1 MFHAKHAFL
10 GMGMALSAMM
20 IGCGGAGDDP
30 GTPVKESALTGTVA
44 TQTFNGKVALASNGS
59 GGTSVTIYDT
69 DVTCTNRFSAKG
81 TQILLS
87 VEKWTDGFSY
97 QLGGTIDT
105 PFGIP
110 LPKYSVTFVTQ
121 ESGSS
126 PKNTIVSKGR
136 VEVVK
141 ASAKGTAGVL
151 RLRADGG
158 ESGSV
163 EGQVPVTHCDL

>member
-1 MFHAKHAFL
+1 MFKTKL
-10 GMGMALSAMM
+10 GFVVTGLALGALAA
-20 IGCGGAGDDP
+20 GCGGSSEDP

-44 TQTFNGKVALASNGS
+44 SQTFSAKVALASSGS

-69 DVTCTNRFSAKG
+69 DVTCMGRFSAKG
-81 TQILLS
+81 NQILLS
-87 VEKWTDGFSY
+87 VEKWMDGYSY
-97 QLGGTIDT
+97 QLGGTVDT

-121 ESGSS
+121 ESGGS

-141 ASAKGTAGVL
+141 ASAKGTDGVL

-158 ESGSV
+158 EDGSV
-163 EGQVPVTHCDL
+163 EGQVPVKHCEF

>member
-1 MFHAKHAFL
+1 MFHAKHAVL
-10 GMGMALSAMM
+10 GMGMALSGLLL
-20 IGCGGAGDDP
+20 GCGGAGDDP

-44 TQTFNGKVALASNGS
+44 SQPFNAKVALAGNGS

-69 DVTCTNRFSAKG
+69 DVTCATRFSAKG

-97 QLGGTIDT
+97 QLGGSIDT

-121 ESGSS
+121 ESGGS

-141 ASAKGTAGVL
+141 ASAKGTPGIL

-158 ESGSV
+158 DSGSV
-163 EGQVPVTHCDL
+163 EGQVSLTHCEL